1 MKRGAAIL
9 LLIFAFMYVMP
20 ISGEVLP
27 TQLPGEET
35 YLAFAEEM
43 PAPIG
48 GLEDIFKKITYPAMA
63 KKTGVE
69 GKVYVLT
76 FINENGEVDDVKVV
90 KGIGAGCDEAVIDA
104 VKSSKF
110 KPGSNKGV
118 PVKVKLSL
126 AFNFKLK

>member
-1 MKRGAAIL
+1 MKRGAML
-9 LLIFAFMYVMP
+9 LTLLIAFMYVMP
-20 ISGEVLP
+20 ISGEILP
-27 TQLPGEET
+27 KPAPGEET

-43 PAPIG
+43 PAPVG

-63 KKTGVE
+63 KKTGIE

-90 KGIGAGCDEAVIDA
+90 KGIGAGCDEVVIEA

-110 KPGSNKGV
+110 KPGTNKGV
-118 PVKVKLSL
+118 PVKVKLTL